1 MKPGKRYGHT
11 LTPIRHHIYV
21 FGGKDFNIRVNELYD
36 LNLDKNMCSQIRI
49 SSGATIPPARNQ
61 HTAVRYKD
69 SVIIF
74 GGISDTSEIFNDLS
88 NGRIKDEIFDWD
100 SMLSFQ
106 GETGP
111 YVQYIYV
118 RTKSVLEKAGYVP
131 EYSDIDTN
139 ELSDNASMEVIKTI
153 SNFEDTLKQVVDKNE
168 PSILSRYLIEL
179 STAFR
184 SFYNE
189 NKIILDD
196 KKKQDARLYL
206 TYVVGNILKQ
216 GANLLGIQMP
226 DRM

>member
-1 MKPGKRYGHT
+1 MSTREGNIIKLEDLLNEAILRATKVIEEKNPE
-11 LTPIRHHIYV
+11 LT
-21 FGGKDFNIRVNELYD
+21 
-36 LNLDKNMCSQIRI
+36 DKEDVAKKVGI
-49 SSGATIPPARNQ
+49 GA
-61 HTAVRYKD
+61 V
-69 SVIIF
+69 
-74 GGISDTSEIFNDLS
+74 IFNDLS

-139 ELSDNASMEVIKTI
+139 ELSDNSSMEVIKTI

-179 STAFR
+179 STAFS